1 MPKGF
6 VVFILM
12 LSVKVKRLIKMKGE
26 RLFRKIARNF
36 DGGGVVYHS
45 HSMVFGV
52 CRQTDRSY
60 DTIR

>member
-1 MPKGF
+1 VLLLF
-6 VVFILM
+6 YINNI
-12 LSVKVKRLIKMKGE
+12 SQSKRIIKMKGE